1 MVVKMIQVCL
11 FLIAGVILSMYV
23 IVGAHYLVPQ
33 FSLGGYD
40 FDQLMNIGVFIYLL
54 LKLGLIVL
62 IARHWVDTGEMLE
75 QLKRVEHGSGKDSFN
90 QIISQLSRNK

>member
-1 MVVKMIQVCL
+1 
-11 FLIAGVILSMYV
+11 MYV

-54 LKLGLIVL
+54 LKLELIVL